1 MQNIT
6 NNTANYIKLT
16 EYGLI
21 SSVIY
26 YAPKPENMS
35 KGEWTVYPFNP
46 NRLSNREL
54 ELINII
60 DEITHK
66 SGQRTFFRQQWLAK
80 RLGVCLRT
88 VKYLIKKLRCL
99 GIIKIEKTI
108 NLQQWINSYTVTAE
122 FSKYKCA
129 ADGIL
134 RTCTA
139 QDHSEC
145 VRPQVDYTCTSCHR
159 FQAGL
164 SIEQQHSREIDTL
177 KTSFDALK
185 QDYEQKISQLEKELA
200 QTKAFRASK
209 SKVKEERKLSKAQ
222 ARENFLGKL
231 SAEQAAVIYSYEAI
245 TGRKFDV
252 EKDLRAFNQI
262 NQHSPITAIIG
273 ILQTAI
279 NLLFVQKEGYG
290 KTISFAEINQAIQ
303 RASIYSLQYCVQ
315 QVEKI
320 GNDFRSTFSKLD
332 KNINP
337 SNTIMGYLGSTI
349 ATLDA
354 TSALEVMGILK
365 TIPEKALGGK
375 AAILHLLSSY
385 ASKMLARLIK
395 AGLIDEEDKQAVFE
409 ETLGTLLIE
418 FKLKC

>member
-1 MQNIT
+1 MQNII
-6 NNTANYIKLT
+6 NNTVNYIKLI

-46 NRLSNREL
+46 NQLPTTQL
-54 ELINII
+54 EAINII
-60 DEITHK
+60 DEMVHK
-66 SGQRTFFRQQWLAK
+66 SGQGTFFRQDWFATRLDVCK
-80 RLGVCLRT
+80 RT
-88 VKYLIKKLRCL
+88 TQYWINKFRCL
-99 GIIKIEKTI
+99 GIIKVERILHNGK
-108 NLQQWINSYTVTAE
+108 WINSYTVTEE

-134 RTCTA
+134 RTCTK

-164 SIEQQHSREIDTL
+164 SIEQQHAREIDTL
-177 KTSFDALK
+177 KSSFDALK

-200 QTKAFRASK
+200 QTKAFRANK
-209 SKVKEERKLSKAQ
+209 AQVKEERKLSKAQ
-222 ARENFLGKL
+222 ARENFLSKL

-245 TGRKFDV
+245 TGHKFDV

-290 KTISFAEINQAIQ
+290 KTISFADINQAMQ
-303 RASIYSLQYCVQ
+303 RASIHSLQYCVQ

-320 GNDFRSTFSKLD
+320 GNDFRSSFSKLD
-332 KNINP
+332 KINP

-354 TSALEVMGILK
+354 TSVLEVMGILK